1 MSFNPAFA
9 ITRKRSEPFRH
20 CSNDSLPSFIR
31 PGGWFFPI
39 VLIAVSIM
47 TSQPALAEAPVA
59 DDQPGVATNED
70 TPVGIVLTGS
80 DLESDPLTFVVQG
93 GPSNGAL
100 SGIAPNFTYTPSLNF
115 NGGDSFTFNITAG
128 GEVSNL
134 ATVSIAVAPQN
145 DAPVA
150 DDNAVATNEDTPV
163 AVTMTGSD
171 VEGDGLTFSV
181 VSTSA
186 NGSLSGAPPNLIYT
200 PDLNFNGGDSFTYR
214 ANDGTV
220 DSNLATF
227 SITVNTQNDAPT
239 ATQIS
244 NQSASEG
251 VLFSF
256 NVTSNFDDVD
266 GDALTYTSIGLPT
279 SLELIGFNSG
289 VIDGTPTQAEAEF
302 NSGVYNVTVTAR
314 DPSNATAQSSF
325 TLTIGAV
332 NDAPVANNQ
341 NVSTNEDT
349 TLPIVLDAT
358 DGDGDALT
366 YSIISNPTNG
376 LLSGTAPSVAYTP
389 NLNFNGT
396 DSFSFAANDGTVSST
411 PAIISITVDP
421 ANDLPILVAPIGDQ
435 QAVEAASFS
444 LSVAGN
450 FTDPDNE
457 GLTYSAVGLPA
468 SLDPIN
474 PGTGVIDGT
483 PTQAEA
489 QLNSGVYNVTVTATD
504 GSGEAVSDLF
514 QLLVVELTRA
524 NVMLSVTASPTPAM
538 LNDQIQFNFL
548 VRNNGPALA
557 TNIELNGA
565 FVGSGLTVTP
575 SGATTCTVEAPANQV
590 TNFNCIIGNLNVLA
604 STSLAIMVTS
614 NSPGAVTLAATA
626 AASTPVPIDPD
637 LTDNSAQ
644 FGVGVAEF
652 FSNGAAQILGNAR
665 ILAVSHGDLNND
677 GATDIV
683 LGTIAGLPAQVFL
696 SGGFRDFSASGI
708 SMPDSSAQQGV
719 ALADFDGDGF
729 LDVVLA
735 NANAE
740 DRIYRNDGTG
750 TGFTLWSTL
759 PGGTL
764 SNDVAAADFN
774 GDGNMDVLVA
784 ANGGNPLFLGNGS
797 GGFTL
802 DSTLGNANSRAVA
815 VGQLTGNNRLDAVF
829 ANVSS
834 GSTLWNNIGFSV
846 NSSASRTFNFG
857 DASSV
862 VIAELIGG
870 SNANAFDIAFGRIP
884 TDVGDIPGNLVWSN
898 NGSGGLSLS
907 LTLGSS
913 PTNDILAGDVSRDG
927 QNDLVFV
934 NDTGVHQIWNRSGN
948 TFELHSEQ
956 IVADNALS
964 GVVADLGL
972 TDVDTPGGVDLAM
985 GGNPTRGA
993 GVFLND
999 GFGNL
1004 GRGDIT

>member
-1 MSFNPAFA
+1 N
-9 ITRKRSEPFRH
+9 
-20 CSNDSLPSFIR
+20 NQN
-31 PGGWFFPI
+31 
-39 VLIAVSIM
+39 VS
-47 TSQPALAEAPVA
+47 
-59 DDQPGVATNED
+59 TNED
-70 TPVGIVLTGS
+70 TALPIVLNATDG
-80 DLESDPLTFVVQG
+80 DGDTLTYSII
-93 GPSNGAL
+93 SNPTNRAL
-100 SGIAPNFTYTPSLNF
+100 SGTAPSVTYTPNLDY
-115 NGGDSFTFNITAG
+115 NGPDSFTFRA
-128 GEVSNL
+128 S
-134 ATVSIAVAPQN
+134 
-145 DAPVA
+145 DA
-150 DDNAVATNEDTPV
+150 
-163 AVTMTGSD
+163 
-171 VEGDGLTFSV
+171 
-181 VSTSA
+181 
-186 NGSLSGAPPNLIYT
+186 
-200 PDLNFNGGDSFTYR
+200 
-214 ANDGTV
+214 TV
-220 DSNLATF
+220 DSNTATI

-239 ATQIS
+239 ATQIN

-251 VLFSF
+251 VLFSL

-266 GDALTYTSIGLPT
+266 GDALTYTSTGLPT

-1004 GRGDIT
+1004 GRGDITPPTMTLNSSNPLEVPSRTAFSDPGVLAVDNIDGDISSSVIATGTVNTALVGSYTVTYNITDSAGNPALPITRTVNVTPSTGTGGGGGGTLSPFAVWFLIAMVMVSSAGRRVYISKRTNKKNKLRGPG